1 MAAIKKSKLYSSL
14 WASCDALRGGMD
26 ASQYK
31 DYILTLLFVK
41 YVSDKFKGDLYP
53 DIIVPEG
60 GSFDDMVAILGN
72 SEKSKNIGEE
82 MDKIIAK
89 LAEANDLTGVI
100 DNAHFNDESKMGKG
114 KEMVDKLTK
123 LINIFRREELNFK
136 NNRADGDDI
145 IGDAYEYLMRKFAT
159 ESGKSKGQFYT
170 PAEVSRVLAKLIGIK
185 NETDP
190 SATVYDPACGS
201 GSLLIRALDEA
212 NITLAG
218 YGQEKDIV
226 TAGLAKM
233 NTVLHGKTTAKILAG
248 NTFSDPKYFETSE
261 KETLKRF
268 DYIVA
273 NPPFSTKN
281 WTDGLVEYGR
291 FDGFYGETNTK
302 IMPPEKNGDYAW
314 LLHIIKSLKSTGKAA
329 VILPH
334 GILFRGNSEEALR
347 KRIIDKGYIK
357 GIIGLPAN
365 LFYGT
370 GIPACIIVID
380 KETADTRDS
389 IFIIDA
395 SRGYM
400 KDGNKNSLREQDV
413 YRIVKTF
420 NEEIVDDPTY
430 ARKVPI
436 SEIKSAKNNYNLNI
450 PRYING
456 AANEDSNDL
465 NAHLN
470 GGIPMVDI
478 DNMSRY
484 WHILTAL
491 KNKLVSELRTGYY
504 KLNVNL
510 DEINT
515 VVLTD
520 EQYVEYFESVR
531 KAFISWCSEADSKLR
546 DLNVH
551 VSVKDLIIW
560 LSEKL
565 IEKFESLELLD
576 KYDVYQVLLSY
587 WSDTMADDI
596 YLICQNGF
604 DIVKELDY
612 VYKTKKEKTETG
624 EEIEV
629 FTSAVK
635 SWDGKVLPKSI
646 VTKEFFASEMEAV
659 DLAESQLQSTMSE
672 LDEMIENATEN
683 TELYDLIDDGKI
695 DEKKLKAKIE
705 EIRSYI
711 LSDDIDLLTSL
722 LSVKISKKEISSYL
736 SKYPVLSL
744 ALTDNGTIHTNSIKK
759 AIAQLRNSLP
769 VPEAYKEDYDELVKY
784 NSLLEKK
791 KEYSDTKTALSKNLE
806 EKLLSKYAEMSVEE
820 AVELVINK
828 KWYCSIYEGIEGLF
842 QKVAKDISGRISV
855 LAKRYESTLGDIDS
869 EIKKVSG
876 SLASLV
882 CELEG
887 DESDTAGILTLKQLL
902 GIEGGE
908 SND

>member
-1 MAAIKKSKLYSSL
+1 MAAIKKSELYSSL

-41 YVSDKFKGDLYP
+41 YVSDKFKGDPYA

-82 MDKIIAK
+82 MDKIVAK

-100 DNAHFNDESKMGKG
+100 DNAHFNDELKMGKG

-136 NNRADGDDI
+136 NNRAEGDDI

-170 PAEVSRVLAKLIGIK
+170 PAEVSRVLAKVIGIK
-185 NETDP
+185 NETDS

-212 NITLAG
+212 SVPLAG
-218 YGQEKDIV
+218 YGQEKDTP

-233 NTVLHGKTTAKILAG
+233 NTVLHGKAATTIVAG
-248 NTFSDPKYFETSE
+248 NTFSEPKYFETSE

-291 FDGFYGETNTK
+291 FDGFCDEGNTK

-314 LLHIIKSLKSTGKAA
+314 LLHIIKSLKSNGKAA

-334 GILFRGNSEEALR
+334 GVLFRGNAEETLR
-347 KRIIDKGYIK
+347 KKIIDKGYIK
-357 GIIGLPAN
+357 GIISLPAN

-395 SRGYM
+395 SHGFV
-400 KDGNKNSLREQDV
+400 KDGNKNRLREQDV
-413 YRIVKTF
+413 YRIIKTF
-420 NEEIVDDPTY
+420 NEEIVDDPKY

-450 PRYING
+450 PRYIDS
-456 AANEDSNDL
+456 AVKEDSHDL

-470 GGIPMVDI
+470 GGIPMADI
-478 DNMSRY
+478 DNMSKY
-484 WHILTAL
+484 WNVLTAL

-504 KLNVNL
+504 KLNVAL
-510 DEINT
+510 DEVNS
-515 VVLTD
+515 VVSSD
-520 EQYVEYFESVR
+520 EQYVEY
-531 KAFISWCSEADSKLR
+531 SKLVDDAFMSWR
-546 DLNVH
+546 SEVDTKLRNLNEE
-551 VSVKDLIIW
+551 VSVKDLIVW

-565 IEKFESLELLD
+565 VEGFESLELLD

-587 WSDTMADDI
+587 WLDTMADDI
-596 YLICQNGF
+596 YLICKNGF
-604 DIVKELDY
+604 GVAKELDY
-612 VYKTKKEKTETG
+612 EYKRKKEKNENG

-629 FTSAVK
+629 PTTTVK
-635 SWDGKVLPKSI
+635 SWDGKVLPKTI
-646 VTKEFFASEMEAV
+646 IINEFFASEKEAV
-659 DLAESQLQSTMSE
+659 DLAESQLQSTISE
-672 LDEMIENATEN
+672 IDEMIENATEN
-683 TELYDLIDDGKI
+683 TEFFDLIDDGKI
-695 DEKKLKAKIE
+695 DDKKLKAKIE
-705 EIRSYI
+705 EIRGHI
-711 LSDDIDLLTSL
+711 KSDDIDVLTSL
-722 LSVKISKKEISSYL
+722 IDVKIGKKEISTYL
-736 SKYPVLSL
+736 QNHPVLSL
-744 ALTDNGTIHTNSIKK
+744 ALTDKGTINASSIKK
-759 AIAQLRNSLP
+759 AITQLRNSLP

-784 NSLLEKK
+784 GTLLEKK
-791 KEYSDTKTALSKNLE
+791 KEFSDAKTALSKDLE
-806 EKLLSKYAEMSVEE
+806 AKLLSKYAEISIEE
-820 AVELVINK
+820 VIELVVNK
-828 KWYCSIYEGIEGLF
+828 KWYYAIYDGIEKLF
-842 QKVAKDISGRISV
+842 DGVAKNISNRISV

-869 EIKKVSG
+869 EIDKVSG

-882 CELEG
+882 SELEG
-887 DESDTAGILTLKQLL
+887 DDFDNAGILTLKKLL
-902 GIEGGE
+902 GIGDGE
-908 SND
+908 